1 MTAPLKPITPGQ
13 LKALHAIGRR
23 RGWDHQELRRL
34 AGVRE
39 SLKEL
44 SVVDAARLIDR
55 LQTEEH
61 RKPDWT
67 PPPPD
72 RGRRGAWRRGAYT
85 LRLAT
90 ERQRNQIVALFD
102 DLGWDAAKAGAWL
115 KNRHNITDLTGG
127 TFSTSAA
134 VQVVNE
140 LNAII
145 RKRCAR
151 VARELDEGGSTGGRV
166 PF

>member
-1 MTAPLKPITPGQ
+1 MTAPLKPITGPQ

-44 SVVDAARLIDR
+44 SVIEAGRLIDR

-61 RKPDWT
+61 KKDWT

-72 RGRRGAWRRGAYT
+72 RARRGT
-85 LRLAT
+85 IRLAT
-90 ERQRNQIVALFD
+90 ERQRNMIVGLFA

-115 KNRHNITDLTGG
+115 KSRHGITDLANG
-127 TFSTSAA
+127 TFSSAA
-134 VQVVNE
+134 AVPVINE
-140 LNAII
+140 LNAMN
-145 RKRCAR
+145 RSRQLK
-151 VARELDEGGSTGGRV
+151 VSRELSEAASMADRES
-166 PF
+166 F

>member
-1 MTAPLKPITPGQ
+1 M
-13 LKALHAIGRR
+13 
-23 RGWDHQELRRL
+23 
-34 AGVRE
+34 RE

-44 SVVDAARLIDR
+44 SVIDASKLIDR

-61 RKPDWT
+61 KKDWM

-72 RGRRGAWRRGAYT
+72 RSRHGT
-85 LRLAT
+85 IRLAT
-90 ERQRNQIVALFD
+90 ERQRNQIAALFD
-102 DLGWDAAKAGAWL
+102 DLGWDAARAGAWL
-115 KNRHNITDLTGG
+115 KNRHNITDLAGG

-134 VQVVNE
+134 VQVVCE
-140 LNAII
+140 LNAIL